1 MDTARRR
8 HGLRRRRPRRGR
20 RRASPRPR
28 AHAPGHRPEP
38 DRRALGSLQRPGDDR
53 GRRFPAAAR
62 TSLGGRGRGEPGA
75 APPTASGRGAVDRD
89 VRPRRPVGRGARG
102 PAPLPCGHGRRVGG
116 VGRPRDERRDPSRRC
131 GVAQAGVHE
140 GRVRRDAA
148 AGGRANSG
156 AVQTGGPDSSRMVTV
171 DRVVIRAPIDRVLHM
186 AADVE
191 RWPQILSHYRW
202 VRFLERR
209 NGGGTVEM
217 AAWRPLGAFPYPT
230 RWGSE
235 RIVDRR
241 GPGNRYPPRPG
252 ATAGGG
258 DSRAGAGGG
267 AGAGLAAGTWAVG
280 EITRFDPAP
289 FRSRIAAEIPDFR
302 PQDHLDVRRAKRL
315 DRFSQLAV
323 TSARFALTDAA
334 LDPAREDRDQIGVM
348 IGSALGGVA
357 FAESQIERFRAEGPR
372 GLDPAPA
379 LAVFPGAASC
389 NIAIEFGCTG
399 PNSTNAMSC
408 ASGTIAVGEAFHTI
422 REGRADVMIAGG
434 AEAPLAP
441 MTYAAFS
448 VIRAMSTRNDD
459 PAHASRPFDEDRD
472 GFVMGE
478 GAAVLVLEERERA
491 VARGAR
497 IYAELAGYAFTN
509 DAYHMTAPR
518 PDGRQAARAM
528 QLALADARVAPVEVG
543 YINAHG
549 SSTPLNDATET
560 AAIKQVF
567 GDHAY
572 RLSVSGTKGYYGHA
586 LGASGAIEVAICALA
601 MERRWLPPTIN
612 LERPD
617 PACDLDCLRGEGRAA
632 APDVV
637 LTNSFGFGGI
647 NAAVVLRR
655 PD

>member
-1 MDTARRR
+1 MHLRQAGRHDARRDIPHSTFR
-8 HGLRRRRPRRGR
+8 IPHRRGVAVR
-20 RRASPRPR
+20 N
-28 AHAPGHRPEP
+28 G
-38 DRRALGSLQRPGDDR
+38 QR
-53 GRRFPAAAR
+53 
-62 TSLGGRGRGEPGA
+62 
-75 APPTASGRGAVDRD
+75 
-89 VRPRRPVGRGARG
+89 
-102 PAPLPCGHGRRVGG
+102 
-116 VGRPRDERRDPSRRC
+116 
-131 GVAQAGVHE
+131 
-140 GRVRRDAA
+140 
-148 AGGRANSG
+148 
-156 AVQTGGPDSSRMVTV
+156 
-171 DRVVIRAPIDRVLHM
+171 RVVITGVGAVTPIGTG
-186 AADVE
+186 ADGL
-191 RWPQILSHYRW
+191 W
-202 VRFLERR
+202 
-209 NGGGTVEM
+209 
-217 AAWRPLGAFPYPT
+217 
-230 RWGSE
+230 
-235 RIVDRR
+235 
-241 GPGNRYPPRPG
+241 
-252 ATAGGG
+252 
-258 DSRAGAGGG
+258 
-267 AGAGLAAGTWAVG
+267 AGLAARSSAVR

-302 PQDHLDVRRAKRL
+302 PQDHLDAKRVKRL

-323 TSARFALTDAA
+323 TSARFALSDAD
-334 LDPAREDRDQIGVM
+334 LDPAREDRDRIGAM
-348 IGSALGGVA
+348 MGSALGGVA
-357 FAESQIERFRAEGPR
+357 FAESQVERFRAEGPR
-372 GLDPAPA
+372 GLDPALA

-389 NIAIEFGCTG
+389 NIAIAFGFTG

-408 ASGTIAVGEAFHTI
+408 ASGTIAVGEAFHAI
-422 REGRADVMIAGG
+422 REDRADVMLAGG

-491 VARGAR
+491 VARGAK
-497 IYAELAGYAFTN
+497 IYAELAGFAFTN

-528 QLALADARVAPVEVG
+528 HLALADARVAPVEVG

-560 AAIKQVF
+560 AAIKHVF

-617 PACDLDCLRGEGRAA
+617 PACDLDCLRGDGRAA